1 MAAKSN
7 YQEFVEKLEGT
18 LEYETMIFD
27 DYYRSELM
35 DTPVF
40 KPIPNFGNI
49 HERQQKL
56 NNVRANLNNVFIP
69 ISELEMENKVFLPL
83 PKLKKKINPLRAL
96 RIKNTCLTTDIQEA
110 LGKMSSTPILSSQSR
125 TPSNLPTTCKTPSQ
139 SSMPSSETYTQSHQP
154 KSYKTLKQSSIS
166 TYLICDQSGHSKS
179 DIRPI
184 HHKRHRISRQASIA
198 LYLKLMLNGRTL
210 SRHPSISL

>member
-7 YQEFVEKLEGT
+7 YQEFVKKYEGT
-18 LEYETMIFD
+18 LEYETMTFE

-40 KPIPNFGNI
+40 EPIPNFGNI

-56 NNVRANLNNVFIP
+56 NNVRANLTNVFIP
-69 ISELEMENKVFLPL
+69 MHELEMETKVSLPL
-83 PKLKKKINPLRAL
+83 PELKKKINPLRAL
-96 RIKNTCLTTDIQEA
+96 RLKNTCSTTDIQEA
-110 LGKMSSTPILSSQSR
+110 LGKISSTPILSSQSR

-139 SSMPSSETYTQSHQP
+139 SSTPSSESYTQSHQP
-154 KSYKTLKQSSIS
+154 KSYKTLKQSSIP

-184 HHKRHRISRQASIA
+184 QHKRHRISRQASIA
-198 LYLKLMLNGRTL
+198 PYLKPKLNGRTL
-210 SRHPSISL
+210 PRNPSISL